1 MDNKNNDVSLYE
13 EKGLS
18 FFDLFQII
26 KRRMFSIVA
35 CVIVF
40 FGLMVF
46 YSYSIQKPVYSTS
59 ATVMVNPTTSSGSS
73 VNNDYIYAQ
82 RIMSTYEIL
91 FKSRKVLGEVA
102 ENIQNYQAEDGTVKH
117 LYYSTGELYSMTSIQ
132 VLSGS
137 VVSNVDSLIFRVS
150 VSGYNAEDCAIIANE
165 IVEVTQSLPGSA
177 GDFAILKN
185 STLTS
190 VDKAVPNYSYSKNL
204 FRNGII
210 GIALGMVVAAGYIV
224 IRELTDTTVSD
235 AKSLENILELNVL
248 AVVPDFD
255 TMSKEKSKVTSKKQ

>member
-1 MDNKNNDVSLYE
+1 MVL
-13 EKGLS
+13 LS
-18 FFDLFQII
+18 
-26 KRRMFSIVA
+26 
-35 CVIVF
+35 
-40 FGLMVF
+40 
-46 YSYSIQKPVYSTS
+46 
-59 ATVMVNPTTSSGSS
+59 
-73 VNNDYIYAQ
+73 IY
-82 RIMSTYEIL
+82 TIL
-91 FKSRKVLGEVA
+91 
-102 ENIQNYQAEDGTVKH
+102 
-117 LYYSTGELYSMTSIQ
+117 Q

>member
-1 MDNKNNDVSLYE
+1 MENRTNDISLYE

-18 FFDLFQII
+18 FFDLFQIV
-26 KRRMFSIVA
+26 KRRMVSIIA

-91 FKSRKVLGEVA
+91 FKSRKVLSEVS
-102 ENIQNYQAEDGTVKH
+102 ENIQNYQNEDGTVEH
-117 LYYSTGELYSMTSIQ
+117 LYYSTSEIYSMTSIQ

-150 VSGYNAEDCAIIANE
+150 VSGYNAEHCAIIANE

-177 GDFAILKN
+177 GDFAILKS

-190 VDKAVPNYSYSKNL
+190 VDKALPNYGYSKNL

-210 GIALGMVVAAGYIV
+210 GIALGMVVAAAYIV
-224 IRELTDTTVSD
+224 LRELTDTTVSD
-235 AKSLENILELNVL
+235 AKSIESILELNVL
-248 AVVPDFD
+248 AVVPDIE
-255 TMSKEKSKVTSKKQ
+255 TMEKEKIKIISKK